1 MRTLNYNWS
10 TLPLYVQSLKET
22 RTFDSNT
29 LVKYILKHEAF
40 LFRKLKIDNNKT
52 LTTMPLLNK
61 AEHKLSPQNSSIAQT
76 ILSESG
82 KW

>member
-1 MRTLNYNWS
+1 M
-10 TLPLYVQSLKET
+10 

-61 AEHKLSPQNSSIAQT
+61 AEHKLSPQNLTAA
-76 ILSESG
+76 LP
-82 KW
+82 KPY

>member
-1 MRTLNYNWS
+1 M
-10 TLPLYVQSLKET
+10 
-22 RTFDSNT
+22 
-29 LVKYILKHEAF
+29 
-40 LFRKLKIDNNKT
+40 FRKLKIDNNKT